1 MGHVL
6 MNEYLW
12 VIMLIM
18 NFSMIMIAYIFGG
31 RTGLYCW
38 IPVSV
43 IIANVQVL
51 KTVEIF
57 GFVSTL
63 GNILYAGSFL
73 ATDILSENYGKKS
86 AGKGVFIGFFSM
98 ICMTLLMQV
107 AIMFTPHE
115 SDFAQDSLNTIFGVM
130 PRIAAASLIAYLV
143 SQFHDVW
150 VYDKW
155 KSVFPEKR
163 FLWFR
168 NNAST
173 MISQLLDSSIFTLGA
188 FWGVFE
194 KGLLFEIFLTTYFFK
209 LIVASADTPFLY
221 LAEWLKGKGKIKEI

>member
-1 MGHVL
+1 MT
-6 MNEYLW
+6 NEIYWIVMLA
-12 VIMLIM
+12 VNFTIIML
-18 NFSMIMIAYIFGG
+18 AYVYGG
-31 RTGLYCW
+31 KTGLYCW

-86 AGKGVFIGFFSM
+86 ATRGVIIGFTSM
-98 ICMTLLMQV
+98 VAMTILMQI
-107 AIMFTPHE
+107 ALWFSPHE
-115 SDFAQDSLNTIFGVM
+115 SDFAQESLQTIFGLM
-130 PRIAAASLIAYLV
+130 PRIAAASLAAYIV

-150 VYDKW
+150 IYDKW
-155 KSVFPEKR
+155 KSWLPGTR
-163 FLWFR
+163 FIWIR

-173 MISQLLDSSIFTLGA
+173 MVSQLLDSSVFTLAA
-188 FWGVFE
+188 FWGVFDNT
-194 KGLLFEIFLTTYFFK
+194 LLFEIFLTTYFFK
-209 LIVASADTPFLY
+209 MIVAAADTPFLY
-221 LAEWLKGKGKIKEI
+221 LAEWMKRTGKIKDI